1 MIEFVQNYKQKPDK
15 NNKSI
20 NHLEKSCINDIETLE
35 KSCNFTI
42 AFMGKSDKKST
53 ETQKYCRRLGNCDY
67 LCSEKR
73 KKENTMKRKD
83 PIEEARRYV
92 ENAKETLQEKG
103 EFNAELNRYDDEKYV
118 RAAGNYLWLGV
129 LMALDAVFHV
139 REDRRTRA
147 DIRDYKEAV
156 GKRDRK
162 LLALVN
168 DGYDTMHLSMNY
180 DGNQSKDVSD
190 GGFRLANAIIDRCA
204 AMVN

>member
-1 MIEFVQNYKQKPDK
+1 M
-15 NNKSI
+15 
-20 NHLEKSCINDIETLE
+20 
-35 KSCNFTI
+35 
-42 AFMGKSDKKST
+42 
-53 ETQKYCRRLGNCDY
+53 
-67 LCSEKR
+67 
-73 KKENTMKRKD
+73 
-83 PIEEARRYV
+83 
-92 ENAKETLQEKG
+92 
-103 EFNAELNRYDDEKYV
+103 
-118 RAAGNYLWLGV
+118 
-129 LMALDAVFHV
+129 

-156 GKRDRK
+156 GKRGRK